1 MIKLVLS
8 DVDGT
13 LIPLGRGGAS
23 KRTMDAIRRVQ
34 DAGVRFGVSTGRDI
48 VELNSLFDGDDVAF
62 RTGIL
67 SNGKKLLVDGEVVRL
82 SLIENEALSR
92 LAEEVSTYPG
102 TMVTAYPL
110 KTDETNPIYC
120 MGATQE
126 ELEEWAKTYAF
137 VGTRVDHMPNVE
149 IIGATIACSAG
160 QEVLDRIET
169 YVQTQC
175 PEFDLGKPS
184 ERWWDIL
191 PKGLNKGTALSLLLD
206 ELDVSRDEVVVFGDA
221 DNDLAILLAV
231 ENAVAVE
238 NATPAVKAAAK
249 WHIGPCDEDSV
260 ARALED
266 IAHAVRTGTTPAF
279 MC

>member
-221 DNDLAILLAV
+221 DNDLAILLGV

>member
-149 IIGATIACSAG
+149 IIGATIACSAE

>member
-160 QEVLDRIET
+160 QEVLDRIEA

>member
-120 MGATQE
+120 MGATLE

-149 IIGATIACSAG
+149 IIGATIACSAE

>member
-260 ARALED
+260 AQALED

-279 MC
+279 MR